1 MNNPSKRTREF
12 GSFSKEPRVPKTLT
26 ADDLEGAGEN
36 RMAWSARVNPP
47 LANTCSF
54 ERQPTERCW

>member
-26 ADDLEGAGEN
+26 ADDLEGAGVEE
-36 RMAWSARVNPP
+36 P
-47 LANTCSF
+47 
-54 ERQPTERCW
+54 